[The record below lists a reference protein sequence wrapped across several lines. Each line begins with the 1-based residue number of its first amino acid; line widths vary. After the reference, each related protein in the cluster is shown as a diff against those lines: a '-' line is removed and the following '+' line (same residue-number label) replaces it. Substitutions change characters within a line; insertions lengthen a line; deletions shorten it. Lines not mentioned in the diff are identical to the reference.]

1 MTTYSTDQR
10 FVFPVLDGDAVNT
23 LGVSTDFPDSTI
35 HSDTSNVVLNN
46 NNSYIARNSVLSIPL
61 LQSTHTQGASVA
73 FDIRDS
79 TIYLNAND
87 QNNAGQ
93 LGTNIFENVDFIRN
107 GTGGTRAGI
116 GRFNSA
122 SLANANHT
130 YRNCRMIANNSASS
144 IVFLCAGLNL
154 NTLVFEN
161 VSFSG
166 AAVAEYINGFPG
178 DRTIL

>member
-93 LGTNIFENVDFIRN
+93 LGTNIFENVCLLYTSPSPRD
-107 GTGGTRAGI
+107 
-116 GRFNSA
+116 S
-122 SLANANHT
+122 
-130 YRNCRMIANNSASS
+130 
-144 IVFLCAGLNL
+144 
-154 NTLVFEN
+154 
-161 VSFSG
+161 
-166 AAVAEYINGFPG
+166 
-178 DRTIL
+178 